1 MLGKIG
7 YDSDLF
13 IVRAFNL
20 QKYVLPFRKNY
31 NLNTSL
37 SKEMLSYLHY
47 NNEYPLHYINKV
59 GNILAKYLNDVFVKI
74 N

>member
-7 YDSDLF
+7 IYSDEF

-31 NLNTSL
+31 NLNSP
-37 SKEMLSYLHY
+37 SIIEMLSYLHY
-47 NNEYPLHYINKV
+47 NYEYPIHYINKV
-59 GNILAKYLNDVFVKI
+59 GNILSKDLNELFLHL
-74 N
+74 